1 MLKPITPCLQR
12 PRQIIQFTLLLDDL
26 CLCIAVAITLPDSG
40 NLAQVVCGHFHSFA
54 RSVEG
59 SAFAWGKNANGQL
72 GIGTVS
78 VCEVSPI
85 KILINSQ
92 VQHVSAGGNHS
103 CAVALMSPPNL
114 FTFGMNANGRLASM
128 ATCSCGATGV
138 PGNWAFMRALT
149 RTCAYQSSCLLSATT
164 MLSRLFAATKSRSQS
179 RKNNVFS
186 CGG

>member
-85 KILINSQ
+85 KILINNDFWTARLVGAHQDFMDFLCNNKSSLRDGFTYWVSQ
-92 VQHVSAGGNHS
+92 KG
-103 CAVALMSPPNL
+103 SPYVMTDN
-114 FTFGMNANGRLASM
+114 S
-128 ATCSCGATGV
+128 TG
-138 PGNWAFMRALT
+138 T
-149 RTCAYQSSCLLSATT
+149 
-164 MLSRLFAATKSRSQS
+164 
-179 RKNNVFS
+179 
-186 CGG
+186 